1 MTTTV
6 SGAASDARF
15 FGETGLARVGGNVNT
30 EIPCNLKGVKLFVSV
45 VLFAAMLQS

>member
-1 MTTTV
+1 V
-6 SGAASDARF
+6 LG